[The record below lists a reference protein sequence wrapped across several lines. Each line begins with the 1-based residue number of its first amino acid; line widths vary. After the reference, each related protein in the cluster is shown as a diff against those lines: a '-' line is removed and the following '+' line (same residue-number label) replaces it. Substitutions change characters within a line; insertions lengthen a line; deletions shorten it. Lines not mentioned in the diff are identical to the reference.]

1 MYLLGSRMYVKCTRC
16 HVALCLKDAQRCQSS
31 AAHLE
36 QHDFLKG
43 APHRKHPGVTNLK
56 TVRLPEQ
63 LQVAAQ
69 SVLKRADVKSLSE
82 KAHKLSNFLWSRKRA
97 TETSQLREKGVLLEK
112 KFLEQERDI
121 HTDGIDRKLEAR
133 IRKRVLSEL
142 RRTTYH
148 RTPLRYKCIIVL
160 KQFFI
165 DWGCEVLCVLLDNSA
180 LISLLCWH
188 VSRYDEDLGLVYM
201 AARLAG
207 GYAAVLRALNEIKKR
222 DPVFVP
228 YSLLDFGSGLGTGTW
243 ASHTLW
249 GDSLKEYV
257 CVDSSGDMNT
267 LAEQLLRGGND
278 VDNPVIKQVYF
289 RQFLPVSPKVQ
300 FDLVIAAFSLSELAT
315 LDERLN
321 VIFTLWRKTNSYLVL
336 VENGT
341 KDGHQILMEARDTIL
356 KREDDVKHDLRRPS
370 IFAPCTHE
378 LPCPKLIKQHVVP
391 CNFSQFYYP
400 LPLLKSQ
407 ERQQEKLS
415 YLIIS
420 RSDEEK
426 PQKTE
431 RWYMAR
437 LISQVRRRP
446 RHVQCQLCC
455 ANGELKQLAVTARC
469 HGKDMYRCARS
480 SDWGDLLPVFHAED
494 DNTENKTR

>member
-97 TETSQLREKGVLLEK
+97 TETSQLREKAVLLEK

-148 RTPLRYKCIIVL
+148 RTPL
-160 KQFFI
+160 
-165 DWGCEVLCVLLDNSA
+165 
-180 LISLLCWH
+180 
-188 VSRYDEDLGLVYM
+188 RYDEDLGLVYM

-431 RWYMAR
+431 RWDMAR